1 MKEKCCKHQYEKKKS
16 VNPVCCTSK
25 VLKTFKQ
32 SLAFFFFFEV
42 NDANLRSF
50 VETSLVVTTNSA
62 DPEVASHATKI
73 EFKKSEKEA

>member
-1 MKEKCCKHQYEKKKS
+1 MKKKNQLILFVVQVKFWKLLS
-16 VNPVCCTSK
+16 N
-25 VLKTFKQ
+25 LW
-32 SLAFFFFFEV
+32 LFFFFEV

-73 EFKKSEKEA
+73 EFKKSEKEAWFYYN